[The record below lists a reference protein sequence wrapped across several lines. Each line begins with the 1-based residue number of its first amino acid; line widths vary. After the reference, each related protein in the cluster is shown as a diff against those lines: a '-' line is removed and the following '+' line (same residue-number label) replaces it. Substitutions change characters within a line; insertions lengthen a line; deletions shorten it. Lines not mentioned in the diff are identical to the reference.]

1 MAGMEFLGRGGI
13 PLLVASGVAI
23 NLSDCSGVAFY
34 GTNDNTYTL
43 TLSKTFAGSYS
54 QPTGWNPITHY
65 YTNADNGVGT
75 GAWTDKVAQAA
86 SNVVTIATDIAV
98 AIELLTSM
106 VPDGYQYVKCTASA
120 PGDGVLVAVKHD
132 LVVQRKPANLMKI
145 SA

>member
-1 MAGMEFLGRGGI
+1 MAGMEFLGRHGI
-13 PLLVASGVAI
+13 PLLAASGVAI

-43 TLSKTFAGSYS
+43 TLSKTFSGSYS
-54 QPTGWNPITHY
+54 QPSGWNPITHY

-75 GAWTDKVAQAA
+75 GAWSDKVTQVA

-98 AIELLTSM
+98 AIELLVSM

-120 PGDGVLVAVKHD
+120 PGDGVLIAVKHD
-132 LVVQRKPANLMKI
+132 LTVQRKPVNLMKI